1 MCYVHS
7 MFIYHCFD
15 KQVSD
20 ELEVNF
26 NETSSDE
33 KQAISN
39 RVSYINSTTCHVDD
53 IVIPLAQ
60 L

>member
-1 MCYVHS
+1 
-7 MFIYHCFD
+7 MFIYRCFD
-15 KQVSD
+15 TQVSD

-39 RVSYINSTTCHVDD
+39 RVSCIDSTTCHVDD